1 LAGEAIGGSVSALPS
16 AAFASSRSFDMA
28 RPLCITDDPHL
39 LDDVLALAAEAGLE
53 IDVSD
58 DPTAVQ
64 QAYVEA
70 PLVVIGDRSAGACA
84 DARLPRRPDVF
95 VVTREASAKDWLRP
109 LARLL
114 GAERI
119 VPLPHGTQMLLG
131 RFSAAAEL
139 AEQLATRV
147 GQVVAVLGGR
157 GGAGASVLAAGL
169 AITASQ
175 AGLRTRLVDADPL
188 GGGVDLAV
196 GWDTQRPDLTVLSCA
211 RAGLAGL
218 AAEDMRTAIEDGRA
232 TCDLVVADLPRRLD
246 DAAVVALG
254 AADRVFLLVPAELRA
269 CAAAAR
275 VAEAAALHTEALE
288 LIVRAPGPGRLRSR
302 EIARALD
309 LPIAGTMRSE
319 PGLSQALERGLPP
332 AGTGRGP
339 LAVLCRRLIA
349 GIGPASDLA
358 QTA

>member
-1 LAGEAIGGSVSALPS
+1 
-16 AAFASSRSFDMA
+16 MA
-28 RPLCITDDPHL
+28 RPLCITADPHL

-131 RFSAAAEL
+131 RFSAAA
-139 AEQLATRV
+139 
-147 GQVVAVLGGR
+147 
-157 GGAGASVLAAGL
+157 GL
-169 AITASQ
+169 AVTASR

-211 RAGLAGL
+211 RAGL
-218 AAEDMRTAIEDGRA
+218 
-232 TCDLVVADLPRRLD
+232 
-246 DAAVVALG
+246 
-254 AADRVFLLVPAELRA
+254 
-269 CAAAAR
+269 
-275 VAEAAALHTEALE
+275 
-288 LIVRAPGPGRLRSR
+288 
-302 EIARALD
+302 
-309 LPIAGTMRSE
+309 
-319 PGLSQALERGLPP
+319 
-332 AGTGRGP
+332 
-339 LAVLCRRLIA
+339 
-349 GIGPASDLA
+349 
-358 QTA
+358 